1 MALNRQ
7 AHPDNASAVRA
18 SSVSANPFRTEP
30 VLVIRLAARKN
41 LSNMRSRRS

>member
-18 SSVSANPFRTEP
+18 SSVSASPCRTWAHPRDPPCRTEES
-30 VLVIRLAARKN
+30 K
-41 LSNMRSRRS
+41 